1 MINVYI
7 LPILII
13 LLFIYAFFKKV
24 NVYTSFID
32 GAKGSLDLII
42 NIFPYIVA
50 ILIAVALFRESG
62 LGQILN
68 NVLSPIFN
76 FLGIPS
82 EVCELVLLRPFTGSG
97 SFAVLDGIYA
107 SYGADSYISRCASCI
122 MGSSE
127 TLFYV
132 TTVYI
137 SKTSIKKL
145 SYAIPVGIFASIFGS
160 ITACFI
166 CKFLWLVIL

>member
-1 MINVYI
+1 MSVYI

-13 LLFIYAFFKKV
+13 LLFVYSFFKKV
-24 NVYTSFID
+24 NVYSSFVD
-32 GAKGSLDLII
+32 GAKSSFDLVL

-50 ILIAVALFRESG
+50 ILVAVALFRESG
-62 LGQILN
+62 LSNILTKA
-68 NVLSPIFN
+68 LSPIFN
-76 FLGIPS
+76 CLGIPS
-82 EVCELVLLRPFTGSG
+82 EVCELVLLRPFSGSG
-97 SFAVLDGIYA
+97 SLAVLDGILGM
-107 SYGADSYISRCASCI
+107 YGADSFVSRCACCI

-145 SYAIPVGIFASIFGS
+145 SFAIPVGILASIFGA
-160 ITACFI
+160 IMACLM
-166 CKFLWLVIL
+166 CKIF

>member
-1 MINVYI
+1 MSVYI

-13 LLFIYAFFKKV
+13 LLFGYAFFKKI
-24 NVYTSFID
+24 NVYKEFVD
-32 GAKGSLDLII
+32 GAKGAFSLVLDIL
-42 NIFPYIVA
+42 PYLVA
-50 ILIAVALFRESG
+50 ILCAVALFRASG
-62 LGQILN
+62 LADYLITAI
-68 NVLSPIFN
+68 SPIFN
-76 FLGIPS
+76 FLGIPK

-97 SFAVLDGIYA
+97 SFAILNDIFS

-132 TTVYI
+132 STVYI

-145 SYAIPVGIFASIFGS
+145 SYAIPVGIMACVFGAIVS
-160 ITACFI
+160 CLV
-166 CKFLWLVIL
+166 CKVL